1 MAPGQHERLLN
12 RVLRSVWISQ
22 DQSGGAMQPGERCPH
37 QFGEGFV
44 VARLRS
50 FDELSLHVA
59 TTAARLSAPR
69 SQDES
74 HPQAPA
80 VPPNFVAVTGNRPA
94 L

>member
-37 QFGEGFV
+37 QFGEGVV

-50 FDELSLHVA
+50 FDELSLHLA
-59 TTAARLSAPR
+59 TDSTRRIRPR
-69 SQDES
+69 S
-74 HPQAPA
+74 
-80 VPPNFVAVTGNRPA
+80 
-94 L
+94 